1 MSGAVIVE
9 VEGDSKEDWEKPGE
23 TQESVEAVLV
33 QPDGGTCG
41 ADLVMVMVIVKEPVE
56 RTAKQRTRAIA
67 AKVEKETPKSEWSS
81 RERSLQTRMGKWI
94 GERRRA
100 W

>member
-33 QPDGGTCG
+33 QPDGGTC
-41 ADLVMVMVIVKEPVE
+41 AAVMVMVMVKEPVE

-81 RERSLQTRMGKWI
+81 RERSLQTRMGKWM

>member
-41 ADLVMVMVIVKEPVE
+41 AVMVMVMVTEPM
-56 RTAKQRTRAIA
+56 QRT
-67 AKVEKETPKSEWSS
+67 W
-81 RERSLQTRMGKWI
+81 
-94 GERRRA
+94 
-100 W
+100 

>member
-33 QPDGGTCG
+33 QPDGGTC
-41 ADLVMVMVIVKEPVE
+41 AAVMVMVTEPV
-56 RTAKQRTRAIA
+56 QRT
-67 AKVEKETPKSEWSS
+67 W
-81 RERSLQTRMGKWI
+81 
-94 GERRRA
+94 
-100 W
+100 